1 MRKLIQNKWQTPD
14 GTILISKHRHDYVEY
29 TDKNGDY
36 YMIDGGNDYVRK
48 SVNKE
53 EMKNL
58 CIYSD
63 GSFETDRFLLWG
75 VNYDKNM
82 KRLLKTEFVPI
93 KDLNTEHIWAI
104 LLTLPNMNKEYR
116 RVMEEEILFREE
128 EWYNNN

>member
-48 SVNKE
+48 SVNKK
-53 EMKNL
+53 EMKDL
-58 CIYSD
+58 CIYSN

-82 KRLLKTEFVPI
+82 KRLPKTEFVPI
-93 KDLNTEHIWAI
+93 KDLNTDHIWAI
-104 LLTLPNMNKEYR
+104 LLTLPNINKEYR
-116 RVMEEEILFREE
+116 KVMEEEIIYRQEQ
-128 EWYNNN
+128 WYNNN

>member
-75 VNYDKNM
+75 RNYDKNM
-82 KRLLKTEFVPI
+82 KRLPKTEFVPI
-93 KDLNTEHIWAI
+93 KDLNTDHIWAI

-116 RVMEEEILFREE
+116 KVMEEEILFREE

>member
-48 SVNKE
+48 SVNKK
-53 EMKNL
+53 EMKDL
-58 CIYSD
+58 CIYSN

-75 VNYDKNM
+75 RNYDKNM
-82 KRLLKTEFVPI
+82 KRLPKTEFVPI
-93 KDLNTEHIWAI
+93 KDLNTDHIWAI
-104 LLTLPNMNKEYR
+104 LLTLPNINKEYR
-116 RVMEEEILFREE
+116 KVMEEEIIYRQEQ
-128 EWYNNN
+128 WYNNN

>member
-48 SVNKE
+48 SVNKK
-53 EMKNL
+53 EMKDL
-58 CIYSD
+58 CIYSN

-75 VNYDKNM
+75 RNYDKNM
-82 KRLLKTEFVPI
+82 KRLPKTEFVPI
-93 KDLNTEHIWAI
+93 KDLNTDHIWAI

>member
-48 SVNKE
+48 SVNKK
-53 EMKNL
+53 EMKDL
-58 CIYSD
+58 CIYSN

-82 KRLLKTEFVPI
+82 KRLPKTEFVPI
-93 KDLNTEHIWAI
+93 KDLNTDHIWAI

>member
-29 TDKNGDY
+29 TDKNGEY
-36 YMIDGGNDYVRK
+36 YMIDGGNDYIRK
-48 SVNKE
+48 SVNKK
-53 EMKNL
+53 EMKDL

-63 GSFETDRFLLWG
+63 GSFKTDRFLLWG
-75 VNYDKNM
+75 RNYDENM
-82 KRLLKTEFVPI
+82 KRLPKTEFVPI
-93 KDLNTEHIWAI
+93 KDLNTDHIWAI

>member
-48 SVNKE
+48 SVNKK

-82 KRLLKTEFVPI
+82 KRLPKTEFVPI
-93 KDLNTEHIWAI
+93 KDLNTDHIWAI

-116 RVMEEEILFREE
+116 KVMEEEILFREE

>member
-48 SVNKE
+48 IVNKKE
-53 EMKNL
+53 ITDL
-58 CIYSD
+58 CIYSN

-82 KRLLKTEFVPI
+82 KRLPKTEFVPI
-93 KDLNTEHIWAI
+93 KDLNTDHIWAI
-104 LLTLPNMNKEYR
+104 LLTLPNINKEYR